1 MATSLD
7 TEVKPDHV
15 IIWCDKNMAV
25 EGNNEASKATLG
37 EKANLN
43 LPEPTGYCPEIDDFI
58 CNINPYLN
66 QSKFDALIKSPLR
79 MFISQNEC
87 MKCINDSIEANKRV
101 FLITSGEM
109 GALII
114 PELHK
119 KPEVYKKLSGSIYI
133 FCGRRDLHAK
143 WTGPYEK
150 DIVIY
155 DDDKGVFAK
164 VLLDIGVYYLIKG
177 QNGTGNPASA
187 TQYFYWAKRLIK
199 SATKVDGIKRDDY
212 LKCIQEELS
221 DLHAAPTDGYDSDVQ
236 IGVSANDDLMIS

>member
-7 TEVKPDHV
+7 TELKPDHV

-43 LPEPTGYCPEIDDFI
+43 PPEPTGYCSEIDVLI
-58 CNINPYLN
+58 CNISPYLN

-101 FLITSGEM
+101 FLITSGQT
-109 GALII
+109 GAVII

-133 FCGRRDLHAK
+133 FCAQMDLHAK
-143 WTGPYEK
+143 WIGPYQK
-150 DIVIY
+150 DIEIY
-155 DDDKGVFAK
+155 DDEKGVFVK
-164 VLLDIGVYYLIKG
+164 VLLDIGAYYIQKS
-177 QNGTGNPASA
+177 QDETVNRTSASR
-187 TQYFYWAKRLIK
+187 YIYWAKRLIK
-199 SATKVDGIKRDDY
+199 SATKLDGKNRDDY
-212 LKCIQEELS
+212 LDYIEAESSGLP
-221 DLHAAPTDGYDSDVQ
+221 AAPTDGYDSDVQ
-236 IGVSANDDLMIS
+236 MSVLANEDVMIP